1 MSTRKILYNNDCYY
15 FNTKMFLDLFNS
27 LKKDN
32 RKKVSEL
39 EIEMAEAL
47 HVSKETVHNWRF
59 CTCGPSSI
67 ELINDIKNFFKLKDV
82 EMLLVSSK
90 RKEKNMNLTDLQI
103 LSLKRIYDSIID
115 FLFIF
120 DNSDGF
126 NDYWYD
132 LKCSSDEREDK
143 LYDIAF
149 NEIDKVILT
158 YKKEHIFL
166 KDFDFYNKI
175 GSFIYNDLYDTFD
188 GKLSYAY
195 RFEAIPDGNP
205 TTSDDYYKALEKI
218 NSIIEEIM

>member
-1 MSTRKILYNNDCYY
+1 MSIRKILYNNSYYY
-15 FNTKMFLDLFNS
+15 FNTKMFLDLFTS
-27 LKKDN
+27 LKKVS

-39 EIEMAEAL
+39 EIEIAEAL
-47 HVSKETVHNWRF
+47 HVSKETIHNWRF
-59 CTCGPSSI
+59 CTCGPGSI
-67 ELINDIKNFFKLKDV
+67 ELINDIKNFFKSEDI
-82 EMLLVSSK
+82 ETLLVSSK
-90 RKEKNMNLTDLQI
+90 RKEKSMNLTDLQI

-120 DNSDGF
+120 NNSDGF

-166 KDFDFYNKI
+166 KDFDFYNEI

-195 RFEAIPDGNP
+195 RFEAIPDVNP
-205 TTSDDYYKALEKI
+205 TTNDDYYKALEKI

>member
-1 MSTRKILYNNDCYY
+1 MSIRKILYNNSYYY
-15 FNTKMFLDLFNS
+15 FNTKMFLDLFTS
-27 LKKDN
+27 LKKVS

-39 EIEMAEAL
+39 EIEIAEAL
-47 HVSKETVHNWRF
+47 HVSKETIHNWRF
-59 CTCGPSSI
+59 CTCGPGSI
-67 ELINDIKNFFKLKDV
+67 ELINDIKNFFKLEDI
-82 EMLLVSSK
+82 ETLLVSSK
-90 RKEKNMNLTDLQI
+90 RKEKSMNLTDLQI

-120 DNSDGF
+120 NNSDGF

-132 LKCSSDEREDK
+132 LKCLSDEREDK

-166 KDFDFYNKI
+166 KDFDFYNEI

-195 RFEAIPDGNP
+195 RFEAIPDVNP
-205 TTSDDYYKALEKI
+205 TTNDDYYKALEKI

>member
-1 MSTRKILYNNDCYY
+1 MSIRKILYNNSYYY
-15 FNTKMFLDLFNS
+15 FNTKMFLDLFTS
-27 LKKDN
+27 LKKVS

-39 EIEMAEAL
+39 EIEIAEAL
-47 HVSKETVHNWRF
+47 HVSKETIHNWRF
-59 CTCGPSSI
+59 CTCGPGSI
-67 ELINDIKNFFKLKDV
+67 ELINDIKNFFKLEDI
-82 EMLLVSSK
+82 ETLLVSSK
-90 RKEKNMNLTDLQI
+90 RKEKSMNLTDLQI

-120 DNSDGF
+120 NNSDGF

-166 KDFDFYNKI
+166 KDFDFYNEI

-195 RFEAIPDGNP
+195 RFEAIPDVNP
-205 TTSDDYYKALEKI
+205 TTNDDYYKALEKI